1 MNIAW
6 KLDTVEDVTR
16 RNARNTDFYR
26 KKEKS
31 NMHVY
36 MAVTK
41 DKYELPLAIADTSVE
56 LAKLMNTTDT
66 VVRSCVYQEKRGTRK
81 RSMYKKVQIDNFEDE
96 DE

>member
-1 MNIAW
+1 
-6 KLDTVEDVTR
+6 
-16 RNARNTDFYR
+16 
-26 KKEKS
+26 
-31 NMHVY
+31 MHVY

-56 LAKLMNTTDT
+56 LAKLMNTTDA

-96 DE
+96 PK